1 MWGYEDTSFS
11 FFTLRIQQDEEQ
23 EFNSRLF

>member
-1 MWGYEDTSFS
+1 MWVYEDTSFS